1 MNTVFVAQCHLPT
14 RWGPTL
20 MRRTAQ
26 GLAGLWLDTQ
36 AHHPGW
42 LNLPDEPEH
51 PWFQQALQLLEDWP
65 TLRSDPALPPLDPQG
80 TEFQRQVW
88 ALLLRIPRGG
98 HSSYGALA
106 RQLGDPNKSRA
117 VGAAVGRNPIGVLV
131 PCHRVLGADGSL
143 TGYAGGLA
151 MKCALLDAEGVDYRR
166 QSALPGQQSLELA

>member
-1 MNTVFVAQCHLPT
+1 MKTPFVAQCHLPT
-14 RWGPTL
+14 RWGPML
-20 MRRTAQ
+20 MRRTER
-26 GLAGLWLDTQ
+26 GLAGLWSDTQ

-42 LNLPDEPEH
+42 LTLPAEPQH

-65 TLRSDPALPPLDPQG
+65 TLRGDPALPPLDPQG
-80 TEFQRQVW
+80 TDFQRRVW
-88 ALLLRIPRGG
+88 ALLLQIPRGG

-166 QSALPGQQSLELA
+166 PSALPGQQSLELA